1 MQRLPFSCSI
11 ELFCAAKT
19 AILDQERLRSGSKR
33 VLQVIRWRATGT
45 NLLTRARARTM
56 IAGSLALLFL
66 REEVEQ
72 PNNAQIGD
80 DPQQKCDD
88 HRHKGN
94 VGLW

>member
-1 MQRLPFSCSI
+1 
-11 ELFCAAKT
+11 
-19 AILDQERLRSGSKR
+19 
-33 VLQVIRWRATGT
+33 
-45 NLLTRARARTM
+45 M

-80 DPQQKCDD
+80 DSQQKRDD

>member
-11 ELFCAAKT
+11 THFYAAKT
-19 AILDQERLRSGSKR
+19 TIIGQVA
-33 VLQVIRWRATGT
+33 LQAASMRFEAGRQVSFDV
-45 NLLTRARARTM
+45 NPCSART
-56 IAGSLALLFL
+56 AAWGTHPLVLLFL

-88 HRHKGN
+88 HRR
-94 VGLW
+94 

>member
-11 ELFCAAKT
+11 TDFYAAKT
-19 AILDQERLRSGSKR
+19 TIIGQAA
-33 VLQVIRWRATGT
+33 LQVASMRFEVGRLMSINISSCRPGFRPWV
-45 NLLTRARARTM
+45 TRL
-56 IAGSLALLFL
+56 LALLFL

-80 DPQQKCDD
+80 DPQQKRDD
-88 HRHKGN
+88 HRQKGN